1 MDATHQVG
9 TSSQLGC
16 MEDELFASHLA
27 ARWTPPTRCKAVGGV
42 DLQMGSS
49 IPIPVGQDCRFMLQV
64 REERRSS
71 CEHMWAWACLHSLA
85 FPGPQPTATRL
96 ALPAFLQVVGRLSA
110 GRDLLP
116 LLNAMKTDV
125 NDVPQHRV
133 KVARCGFTD
142 AGKHSMQLAWVGA
155 TKDSRH
161 LCSLERCVAEL

>member
-1 MDATHQVG
+1 MRAHVG
-9 TSSQLGC
+9 LG
-16 MEDELFASHLA
+16 LLA
-27 ARWTPPTRCKAVGGV
+27 QACF
-42 DLQMGSS
+42 S
-49 IPIPVGQDCRFMLQV
+49 
-64 REERRSS
+64 RSLPL
-71 CEHMWAWACLHSLA
+71 CH
-85 FPGPQPTATRL
+85 TA
-96 ALPAFLQVVGRLSA
+96 PFLQVVGRLSA

-155 TKDSRH
+155 TKDARH